1 MGLIEGL
8 RGKGGKKGGR
18 DREGESR
25 ELWGRRNGG
34 REEGRRVRE
43 GGKNIGWG
51 K

>member
-8 RGKGGKKGGR
+8 RGKGGERGKKGGR

-34 REEGRRVRE
+34 RKEGE
-43 GGKNIGWG
+43 
-51 K
+51 